1 MWFRK
6 KEPKETMHKLDPDA
20 MSLFQ
25 NLLNAVA
32 ANSFPRAAP
41 IFATAPAYPAYR
53 AVPESPE
60 EIEARNKEN
69 AEVDAFLANMEPQIK
84 VQAEALVKE
93 EVREMLLMGG
103 NRQRILELLRL
114 GKVPK
119 IVRKKEGR
127 RDPLYLQ
134 WGDGIIEPIE
144 EMQILG

>member
-6 KEPKETMHKLDPDA
+6 RKEPKETVHRLDPDA
-20 MSLFQ
+20 MAIFQ
-25 NLLNAVA
+25 NILA
-32 ANSFPRAAP
+32 ALGANNFPRAAP
-41 IFATAPAYPAYR
+41 IFATAPAYR

-60 EIEARNKEN
+60 EIEARKKEY
-69 AEVDAFLANMEPQIK
+69 AEVDAFLANIEPQIK

-119 IVRKKEGR
+119 IIRKKEGR

>member
-6 KEPKETMHKLDPDA
+6 KEPKETVHTLHPDMMA
-20 MSLFQ
+20 MFQ
-25 NLLNAVA
+25 TLLTALS
-32 ANSFPRAAP
+32 ANNFPRAAP
-41 IFATAPAYPAYR
+41 IFATAPAYR

-60 EIEARNKEN
+60 EIEARKKEVT
-69 AEVDAFLANMEPQIK
+69 EVDTFLSNMEPQIK

>member
-6 KEPKETMHKLDPDA
+6 KKSEETVHKLDPAA
-20 MSLFQ
+20 MTLFQ
-25 NLLNAVA
+25 NLLASLGN
-32 ANSFPRAAP
+32 NNFLRAAP
-41 IFATAPAYPAYR
+41 IYSTVEAFR
-53 AVPESPE
+53 AVPETPE
-60 EIEARNKEN
+60 QIEARKKEVT
-69 AEVDAFLANMEPQIK
+69 EVDAFLTNMEPQIK

-119 IVRKKEGR
+119 IIRKKEGR

-134 WGDGIIEPIE
+134 WGDGIVEPIE

>member
-41 IFATAPAYPAYR
+41 MYATVPAYR
-53 AVPESPE
+53 VVPESPE
-60 EIEARNKEN
+60 EIEARKKEVT
-69 AEVDAFLANMEPQIK
+69 EIDVFLANMEPQIK